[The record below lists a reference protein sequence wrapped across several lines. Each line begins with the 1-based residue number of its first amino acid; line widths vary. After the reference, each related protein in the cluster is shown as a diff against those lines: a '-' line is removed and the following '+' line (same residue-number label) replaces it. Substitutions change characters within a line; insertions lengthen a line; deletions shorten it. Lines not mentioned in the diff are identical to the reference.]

1 MTKKCEILV
10 YFVDIREIQHFQQYA
25 KISSNMFYLGCK
37 SLLISNFMKMSVLRQ
52 KKYFRTSGIKFSQK
66 HFSFFS

>member
-10 YFVDIREIQHFQQYA
+10 YFADIREIQPFQQYA

-37 SLLISNFMKMSVLRQ
+37 SLLISNFMKMRVLRQ
-52 KKYFRTSGIKFSQK
+52 KSIFGHQA
-66 HFSFFS
+66 